1 MPRTAYCV
9 LGTTGVACSYTARC
23 AAMEAVSYLRVSTRE
38 QGDSGL
44 GIEAQRA
51 RVAHAAAARG
61 AELAAEFVEIES
73 GRKADRPQLA
83 AALAEARRRKALLV
97 VGKVDRL
104 ARDAEMVLKLDRETR
119 ANGMAGI
126 LFADLPE
133 ADTSTANGRMV
144 LGMMASIAEW
154 EAGRIAERT
163 REALAAAK
171 ARGVKLGGLR
181 PNTASRNTA
190 AREKAQAGAERL
202 RPVLAALQA
211 QGASLRQMAD
221 ALAQAGTTTRNGQPL
236 SPSTVKLQL
245 QRLGLIV

>member
-1 MPRTAYCV
+1 
-9 LGTTGVACSYTARC
+9 
-23 AAMEAVSYLRVSTRE
+23 MEAISYLRVSTRE

-44 GIEAQRA
+44 GIEAQRT
-51 RVAHAAAARG
+51 RVAQAAAARG
-61 AELAAEFVEIES
+61 AQLVAEFVEVES

-83 AALAEARRRKALLV
+83 AALAEARRRRALLV

-104 ARDAEMVLKLDRETR
+104 ARDAELVLRLDRETR
-119 ANGMAGI
+119 ARGALGI

-181 PNTASRNTA
+181 ANTRTQIGRAH
-190 AREKAQAGAERL
+190 
-202 RPVLAALQA
+202 V
-211 QGASLRQMAD
+211 
-221 ALAQAGTTTRNGQPL
+221 
-236 SPSTVKLQL
+236 
-245 QRLGLIV
+245 